1 MRRILLWLLL
11 FGLTGCAGMG
21 YREGDIKVSISSLA
35 FLQSTLM
42 EQRYLVTLRL
52 QNRTPNKLEITAM
65 SFDVELNGK
74 DFASGVSN
82 QQTSVAS
89 FDEAWVEVEV
99 GSSLFDII
107 RQLQLLQQH
116 QHKPF
121 EYKISGRVYLRD
133 GLFSVP
139 FTQSGVIDL
148 VGSNPAYP
156 DGI

>member
-1 MRRILLWLLL
+1 MRCILLWLLL
-11 FGLTGCAGMG
+11 ISLTGCAGMG

-42 EQRYLVTLRL
+42 EQRYLVSLRL
-52 QNRTPNKLEITAM
+52 QNRTQNSLEIKGM

-74 DFASGVSN
+74 EFASGVSN
-82 QQTSVAS
+82 RQISVAP

-107 RQLQLLQQH
+107 RQLQLLQHH
-116 QHKPF
+116 QHKAF
-121 EYKISGRVYLRD
+121 EYRISGRVYLGD
-133 GLFSVP
+133 GFFSIP
-139 FTQSGVIDL
+139 FTETGVIDL
-148 VGSNPAYP
+148 TGSNPAYH